1 MARFRRAGSDTLN
14 ASQPAARVEQIMQY
28 PLYVHRTGD
37 TSFRANFPDFPR
49 AVAHGESMDEL
60 KTEAKQAVELMYDR
74 SEQLI
79 PAPTCST
86 SELQAHEMDDGEGI
100 WMFVDINLA
109 RVTSQAVGIQVNL
122 LDTLLQQVDL
132 VARERHM
139 TRSAFITLAVAHELA
154 ARYEGQLSCLPVSQR
169 SFVTDAIHGTAP
181 PEN

>member
-1 MARFRRAGSDTLN
+1 
-14 ASQPAARVEQIMQY
+14 MQY

-37 TSFRANFPDFPR
+37 TSFRASFPDFPR

-60 KTEAKQAVELMYDR
+60 KTDAKQAVELMYDR

-79 PAPTCST
+79 PAPTCCA
-86 SELQAHEMDDGEGI
+86 SELHAHEMDDGEGI

-132 VARERHM
+132 AARERHM
-139 TRSAFITLAVAHELA
+139 TRSAFITLAVVRELA
-154 ARYEGQLSCLPVSQR
+154 SRYEGQLSCLPVSQPG
-169 SFVTDAIHGTAP
+169 FVTDVVLDATP
-181 PEN
+181 SEN